1 MQEELTKEFISQSIY
16 RLDESMRMLQ
26 ISLES
31 ITEEEFWKK
40 PNRSLNSIANILLHL
55 CGNITQYAIASLG
68 EKPDIRE
75 RDKEFSVES
84 GYTKA
89 ELLVKLIATV
99 EAAKMVISTAS
110 PTQLIKKR
118 KVQGFDF
125 SGIAI
130 IVHVVEHLSYHTGQI
145 AFWTKQLKNSDLGFY
160 KGHNL
165 NKKNE

>member
-1 MQEELTKEFISQSIY
+1 MQEDPVKEFVEQSIY
-16 RLDESMRMLQ
+16 RMDESTRMVQ

-31 ITEEEFWKK
+31 LTEEELWQK
-40 PNRSLNSIANILLHL
+40 PNKSLNSIANMILHL

-75 RDKEFSVES
+75 RSKEFSVES

-89 ELLVKLIATV
+89 ELLDKLIITV
-99 EAAKMVISTAS
+99 EAAKVSMGTVS
-110 PTQLIKKR
+110 PTQLMKKR

-145 AFWTKQLKNSDLGFY
+145 AFWAKQLKNTDLGFY
-160 KGHNL
+160 KDHNL
-165 NKKNE
+165 NTKNE